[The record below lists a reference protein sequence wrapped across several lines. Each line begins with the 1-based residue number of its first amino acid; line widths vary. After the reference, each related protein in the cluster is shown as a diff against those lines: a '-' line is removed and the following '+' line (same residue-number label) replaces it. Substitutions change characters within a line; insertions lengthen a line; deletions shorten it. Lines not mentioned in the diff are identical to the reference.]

1 MMRLPFVLLFAL
13 AIPAVAEESAPA
25 AETAPRPVV
34 SEIVAPSGELA
45 VTFIGTVAAKVEVD
59 LGFPMGGTIAAR
71 PVKRGDVVA
80 RDEVLARLDPEDL
93 EADMRAADAGVAV
106 ARAQMNSARDAR
118 DRAQELVT
126 RGVGAQTRLD
136 DAERALVAAEARLK
150 QAEAAQARA
159 ADMRAL
165 ATLKAPWDGVV
176 TTVYQE
182 PGASLSAGQPVLQL
196 SGTEEREI
204 VIDLNEED
212 AAAARPGQ
220 EFAARLVANGVVSA
234 RAILDRVDPVAERN
248 TRTRRAHL
256 ILQTPPAAFRLGAL
270 ANVAPVVGEK
280 SSIVLP
286 MGAVLDPDASPAVWV
301 VDRAAN
307 SVRRIPVTLGVRFRD
322 FVLVTSGVSPG
333 DEVVTRGIH
342 SLQDGQLV
350 GPRITE

>member
-1 MMRLPFVLLFAL
+1 MMRWSLLLIAFAV
-13 AIPAVAEESAPA
+13 PVSAEDSAPA
-25 AETAPRPVV
+25 ADAAPRPVV

-45 VTFIGTVAAKVEVD
+45 VSFIGTVAAKVEVD

-71 PVKRGDVVA
+71 PVERGDVVA
-80 RDEVLARLDPEDL
+80 RDEVLARLDPEEL
-93 EADMRAADAGVAV
+93 EADLRAADAGIAV
-106 ARAQMNSARDAR
+106 ATAQRNSARDAR
-118 DRAQELVT
+118 DRARELVA

-136 DAERALVAAEARLK
+136 DAERALVAADARLQ
-150 QAEAAQARA
+150 QAEAARARA

-196 SGTEEREI
+196 SGTAEREI
-204 VIDLNEED
+204 VIDLSEED
-212 AAAARPGQ
+212 AAAARAGQ
-220 EFAARLVANGVVSA
+220 EFVARLVANGAVSA
-234 RAILDRVDPVAERN
+234 RAILDRIDPVAERS

-256 ILQTPPAAFRLGAL
+256 ILQAPPAAFRLGAL
-270 ANVAPVVGEK
+270 ANVTPVVGES

-286 MGAVLDPDASPAVWV
+286 MGAVLGADAAPAVWV
-301 VDRAAN
+301 VDRTTG
-307 SVRRIPVTLGVRFRD
+307 SVSRIPVTLGLRFRD
-322 FVLVTSGVSPG
+322 FVLVTSGLSPG

-350 GPRITE
+350 GRRIAE

>member
-1 MMRLPFVLLFAL
+1 MRWPILLLAL
-13 AIPAVAEESAPA
+13 AAPVSAEESAPVA
-25 AETAPRPVV
+25 DATPRPVV
-34 SEIVAPSGELA
+34 SEIVAASGELA
-45 VTFIGTVAAKVEVD
+45 VSFIGTVAAKVEVD
-59 LGFPMGGTIAAR
+59 LGFPMGGTIATR
-71 PVKRGDVVA
+71 PVGRGDVVA
-80 RDEVLARLDPEDL
+80 RDEVLARLDPEEF
-93 EADMRAADAGVAV
+93 EADLRAADAGVAV
-106 ARAQMNSARDAR
+106 AKAQSNSARDAR
-118 DRAQELVT
+118 DRARELVT

-136 DAERALVAAEARLK
+136 DAERALVAADARLK

-176 TTVYQE
+176 TAVYQE

-204 VIDLNEED
+204 VIDLSEED
-212 AAAARPGQ
+212 ATAARSGQ
-220 EFAARLVANGVVSA
+220 QFVARLVANGMVSA

-256 ILQTPPAAFRLGAL
+256 ILQAPPAAFRLGAL
-270 ANVAPVVGEK
+270 ANVAPVVGET

-286 MGAVLDPDASPAVWV
+286 MGAVIDPDTAPAVWV
-301 VDRAAN
+301 VDRGAG

-322 FVLVTSGVSPG
+322 IVLVTSGLKPG

-342 SLQDGQLV
+342 SLQDGQIV

>member
-1 MMRLPFVLLFAL
+1 MMRWPFLTLAFA
-13 AIPAVAEESAPA
+13 VPA
-25 AETAPRPVV
+25 AAENAAPVMETPPRPVM
-34 SEIVAPSGELA
+34 SEVVAPSGELS
-45 VTFIGTVAAKVEVD
+45 VSFIGTVAAKVEVD

-71 PVKRGDVVA
+71 PVERADVVA
-80 RDEVLARLDPEDL
+80 RDEVLAHLDPEEL

-118 DRAQELVT
+118 DRARELVT

-159 ADMRAL
+159 ADMAAL

-176 TTVYQE
+176 TTIYQE

-196 SGTEEREI
+196 SGTAEREI
-204 VIDLNEED
+204 VIDLSETD

-220 EFAARLVANGVVSA
+220 EFMARLVANGAVSA
-234 RAILDRVDPVAERN
+234 KAVLDRIDPVAERS

-256 ILQTPPAAFRLGAL
+256 VLQTAPAAFRLGAL
-270 ANVAPVVGEK
+270 AKVSPVVGEK
-280 SSIVLP
+280 SAIVLP
-286 MGAVLDPDASPAVWV
+286 IGAVLDPDAAPAVWI

-307 SVRRIPVTLGVRFRD
+307 SVRRTPVALGVRFRD
-322 FVLVTSGVSPG
+322 IVLVTSGLNPG

-342 SLQDGQLV
+342 SLQDGQIV